1 MSNQPQLYSMVPLL
15 HAAELASLKGNHAAL
30 GAYNVNF
37 PAQGAGIIRGLMQ
50 TDSPGIIQASSGANK
65 FQGGP
70 DRIQKMV
77 LSAIGYEGA
86 EVPIALHLDHG
97 NVDSSKDCV
106 DDGFSSVMIDASEEP
121 EQENIATTTEI
132 VRYAHERGVSV
143 EGEYGM
149 LKGVEE
155 DISHTET
162 TYADPRF
169 VPVFLIRTGADALAI
184 SYGTSHGP
192 NKGKTDALDLTIV
205 KDSYEALKALRMN
218 ESAFLVSHGSSAVPI
233 EFVAKINEYGGT
245 LEGTSGVPEYMIVR
259 AIANGMRKVNI
270 DTDLRL
276 AMTGAAREYFANN
289 QGVEEGSEPLTLI
302 KGVLDGKIE
311 AYDVKSGKV
320 VPAGEIFDP
329 RTWLAPIM
337 DELDPTLLRE
347 DYHGF
352 DDSKYI
358 EFMDLM
364 RDVVAS
370 HVANLNTIFG
380 AAGLASKVDTSL
392 TLEQMARRYREAA

>member
-1 MSNQPQLYSMVPLL
+1 
-15 HAAELASLKGNHAAL
+15 
-30 GAYNVNF
+30 
-37 PAQGAGIIRGLMQ
+37 
-50 TDSPGIIQASSGANK
+50 
-65 FQGGP
+65 
-70 DRIQKMV
+70 
-77 LSAIGYEGA
+77 
-86 EVPIALHLDHG
+86 
-97 NVDSSKDCV
+97 
-106 DDGFSSVMIDASEEP
+106 
-121 EQENIATTTEI
+121 
-132 VRYAHERGVSV
+132 
-143 EGEYGM
+143 
-149 LKGVEE
+149 
-155 DISHTET
+155 
-162 TYADPRF
+162 
-169 VPVFLIRTGADALAI
+169 
-184 SYGTSHGP
+184 
-192 NKGKTDALDLTIV
+192 
-205 KDSYEALKALRMN
+205 
-218 ESAFLVSHGSSAVPI
+218 
-233 EFVAKINEYGGT
+233 NEYGGT